1 MSLDIDHRI
10 LRRYERELRR
20 IAEHRKSYAE
30 RNIKAICEEL
40 MKDLQAFIAIEYA
53 GNADD
58 DDRLTFDTLYGKGRY
73 ARFLEEAEQHINSFA
88 PEIQTEIQSLVQDTY
103 TEMYGGMVTAVE
115 GAATTGALATEL
127 AAVKAVQPE
136 VLKRVVMNPISG
148 LTLPD
153 RLEKN
158 RREIIYNIKQNIGTG
173 LSLGDRYST
182 IAKRISD
189 SCNFSYTKAIRIVRT
204 ESNRVRE
211 AGLNDCA
218 REIDAAVRNGSS
230 GLIGVKIW
238 RTMKDERVR
247 PQRRVKTK
255 KGWKTYNYGGP
266 NHMRM
271 EGKIVKTD
279 ELFDLGDGVKTTAP
293 GQSGV
298 AGHDINCRC
307 FIEHDWLTAEEY
319 AAAVKKQ
326 GDKTV
331 DKSAESGIMSVS
343 NNTVALENQRYGRN
357 KETLIN
363 NTYINSGEYRRK
375 FDKLTPNPKVNRV
388 LYSKSKEMLKHRS
401 GTLFEDMYWIDGDTG
416 KVIAREINSNVE
428 RQIVYSNS
436 IRKTIASYSG
446 KNILTIHT
454 HPGSMPPSAADF
466 NSCYKNKYA
475 CGYIACH
482 NGKLY
487 AYKSEE
493 IISKSLYDMYT
504 KEAILDG
511 QSDIEAQIW
520 AIHKL
525 SQNHKIDFWEVV

>member
-307 FIEHDWLTAEEY
+307 YIEHDWLTAEEY

-331 DKSAESGIMSVS
+331 DKSAESGIINYAKANDVFLFEEDDIPT
-343 NNTVALENQRYGRN
+343 NAEITPKDVLENLESSKIGNETIDYIQKNNIAVYLNYEKQRHDFRGDERNGIINIFMANIKSQKSSAQTVIHEVTHVRYKIGGCQWAEAVCMAQEKKHITGRD
-357 KETLIN
+357 TL
-363 NTYINSGEYRRK
+363 TFAEKRK
-375 FDKLTPNPKVNRV
+375 IIQLAHEAYPELRWKK
-388 LYSKSKEMLKHRS
+388 
-401 GTLFEDMYWIDGDTG
+401 GG
-416 KVIAREINSNVE
+416 
-428 RQIVYSNS
+428 
-436 IRKTIASYSG
+436 
-446 KNILTIHT
+446 
-454 HPGSMPPSAADF
+454 
-466 NSCYKNKYA
+466 YA
-475 CGYIACH
+475 
-482 NGKLY
+482 NGKR
-487 AYKSEE
+487 
-493 IISKSLYDMYT
+493 
-504 KEAILDG
+504 
-511 QSDIEAQIW
+511 
-520 AIHKL
+520 
-525 SQNHKIDFWEVV
+525 F

>member
-40 MKDLQAFIAIEYA
+40 MKDLQAFIALEYA

-127 AAVKAVQPE
+127 AAVKTVQPE

-211 AGLNDCA
+211 AGLDDCA

-319 AAAVKKQ
+319 A
-326 GDKTV
+326 
-331 DKSAESGIMSVS
+331 
-343 NNTVALENQRYGRN
+343 
-357 KETLIN
+357 
-363 NTYINSGEYRRK
+363 
-375 FDKLTPNPKVNRV
+375 
-388 LYSKSKEMLKHRS
+388 
-401 GTLFEDMYWIDGDTG
+401 
-416 KVIAREINSNVE
+416 
-428 RQIVYSNS
+428 
-436 IRKTIASYSG
+436 
-446 KNILTIHT
+446 
-454 HPGSMPPSAADF
+454 GSMSI
-466 NSCYKNKYA
+466 K
-475 CGYIACH
+475 
-482 NGKLY
+482 
-487 AYKSEE
+487 
-493 IISKSLYDMYT
+493 
-504 KEAILDG
+504 
-511 QSDIEAQIW
+511 
-520 AIHKL
+520 
-525 SQNHKIDFWEVV
+525 